1 MDRDCQVTVRR
12 DFGIPKPQA
21 DEVLIEVEF
30 SGVNPADIR
39 HGTHLGVVPVV
50 LGYDFS
56 GRVVSSPPGSSLSPG
71 DAVAGMT
78 PTGIGRPARYGA
90 HQKFLVCPV
99 DWLFRVPTAS
109 MPMSDAACLSVV
121 ASTAADVMFNIFGF
135 PLPSQSP
142 NQSEGNSK
150 GGPLLIWGGSTA
162 VGCCTIQFARA
173 CGVKSI
179 FVTASPARHELLK
192 SLGAT
197 RCFDYRDPDV
207 AAKILAAVEAQQQG
221 PVRYALDAAG
231 SFGTSDGGPS
241 SFEQMASCCPA
252 PAKDDNNNKN
262 SNVLLSSVT
271 SQDPRSSFPLATRAR
286 DVVLAMPG
294 LPHPITIPADEAK
307 AAKITAGLH
316 WAVENYGKGFSL
328 PAVRTWSGKAED
340 ALVELQNSDAQGTF
354 GKLAIQHP
362 LQ

>member
-1 MDRDCQVTVRR
+1 MAESINTALYMDRDCQMTVRR
-12 DFGIPKPQA
+12 DFNIPKPQA

-39 HGTHLGVVPVV
+39 HGTQLGVVPAV

-56 GRVVSSPPGSSLSPG
+56 GRVVSGPSGSGLSPG
-71 DAVAGMT
+71 NAVAGMT
-78 PTGIGRPARYGA
+78 PTGVGRPARYGA
-90 HQKFLVCPV
+90 HQKFLACPV
-99 DWLFRVPTAS
+99 DWLFRVPTAL
-109 MPMSDAACLSVV
+109 MPMPDAACLSVV
-121 ASTAADVMFNIFGF
+121 ASTAADVMFNIFSF

-173 CGVKSI
+173 CGVKPI

-197 RCFDYRDPDV
+197 LCFDYRDPDV
-207 AAKILAAVEAQQQG
+207 IAKILAAVEAQQQG

-231 SFGTSDGGPS
+231 SFGASDGGPS
-241 SFEQMASCCPA
+241 SFEQMVSCCPA
-252 PAKDDNNNKN
+252 NAR
-262 SNVLLSSVT
+262 LSSVT

-286 DVVLAMPG
+286 DVVLAIPG
-294 LPHPITIPADEAK
+294 LPRPMTFPADQAK
-307 AAKITAGLH
+307 SAKITAGLH
-316 WAVENYGKGFSL
+316 WAVENYGKGFLL
-328 PAVRTWSGKAED
+328 PAIRTWSGKAED
-340 ALVELQNSDAQGTF
+340 ALDELRNVDAQGTF